1 MTHGRHWYVV
11 HTQAGREKSAAAHL
25 QRQGFATYLPVC
37 RQRRRRTRGAAMIVA
52 PLFPRYLFVEADLA
66 QDRWRSINGTY
77 GVRHL
82 VCMGDRPSRV
92 PDGVIAA
99 IRARESADGVVA
111 LAPDPLLGQ
120 TFEPGETVKITAGP
134 LADQAGLFDGLD
146 AQARVVVLLDML
158 GRRVRVPLRAEA
170 IARFA

>member
-1 MTHGRHWYVV
+1 MTHGTRWHVV
-11 HTQAGREKSAAAHL
+11 HTRSGREKFAAGHL
-25 QRQGFATYLPVC
+25 ERQGFTTYLPVC
-37 RQRRRRTRGAAMIVA
+37 RRHRRHARGAAPILA

-92 PDGVIAA
+92 PDGVVEA
-99 IRARESADGVVA
+99 IRARETADGVVA
-111 LAPDPLLGQ
+111 LAPDPLLGE

-146 AQARVVVLLDML
+146 AQVRVVVLLDML
-158 GRRVRVPLRAEA
+158 GRRMRVPLRADA